1 MTDPDSQDQPGA
13 SGPDGEPHR
22 SRLGQILA
30 ERPEAR
36 PRLKSA
42 VSSLIATTLV
52 AFAAIGILLIWH
64 FKRRAQILRDHLAP
78 PRRIIYPELD
88 PSPGQESE

>member
-1 MTDPDSQDQPGA
+1 MAEQEPQAEVSQGR
-13 SGPDGEPHR
+13 PDGEPKR

-42 VSSLIATTLV
+42 VSSLIATALV

-64 FKRRAQILRDHLAP
+64 FKRRAQLLRDRLAP
-78 PRRIIYPELD
+78 PRKTSYPELNQAEHD
-88 PSPGQESE
+88 